1 MGTLNPYPI
10 LKGGTNSK
18 PLTYIR
24 NYRFHFNRKLKTNPF
39 FLLESKNPPIRPGTY
54 KLVIRHI
61 QVIKKDT

>member
-24 NYRFHFNRKLKTNPF
+24 NYRFHFMKTNLF
-39 FLLESKNPPIRPGTY
+39 FLLESKNPPIRPGDY

-61 QVIKKDT
+61 RVIKKDT